1 MASEDR
7 HHPTRL
13 INPLGM
19 RVLVRLLPRDER
31 SKAGLYLPAN
41 VTDEGTDALY
51 GEVIEVARTHPE
63 EMEELDGTNV
73 SGIPDGALILFAP
86 GAGHRVPWDANLR
99 LVDTKDVLA
108 TVEEFK
114 VDSAH

>member
-1 MASEDR
+1 MAKEER

-41 VTDEGTDALY
+41 VTEEGTDALY
-51 GEVIEVARTHPE
+51 GEVTEVARTHPE
-63 EMEELDGTNV
+63 ESQELDGTNV

-86 GAGHRVPWDANLR
+86 GAGYRVPWDANLR
-99 LVDTKDVLA
+99 IVDTKDVLA
-108 TVEEFK
+108 TVEELRL
-114 VDSAH
+114 DSAH

>member
-1 MASEDR
+1 MASDER

-41 VTDEGTDALY
+41 VADEGTDALY
-51 GEVIEVARTHPE
+51 GEVVGVARTLPE
-63 EMEELDGTNV
+63 QSIEMDGTNV
-73 SGIPDGALILFAP
+73 SGIPDGALVLFAP

-99 LVDTKDVLA
+99 LVDTSDVLA
-108 TVEEFK
+108 VVEEFQP
-114 VDSAH
+114 DSAH

>member
-1 MASEDR
+1 MASDER

-41 VTDEGTDALY
+41 VTEEGTDALY
-51 GEVIEVARTHPE
+51 GEVRTPQF
-63 EMEELDGTNV
+63 G
-73 SGIPDGALILFAP
+73 
-86 GAGHRVPWDANLR
+86 VPPL
-99 LVDTKDVLA
+99 KDS
-108 TVEEFK
+108 K
-114 VDSAH
+114 RSAI